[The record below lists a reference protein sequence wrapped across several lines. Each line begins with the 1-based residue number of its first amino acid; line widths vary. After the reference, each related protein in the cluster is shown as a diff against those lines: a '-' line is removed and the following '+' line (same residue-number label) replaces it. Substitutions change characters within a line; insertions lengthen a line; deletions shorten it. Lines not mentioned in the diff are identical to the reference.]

1 MDTGWGMRL
10 DILKRDVERDV
21 LTPLRTHGWRV
32 TIERD
37 VQNGE
42 YLLIAAERGGLSRH
56 LAYFYCTTPDHAMR
70 VLAGQLPDAIV
81 TRGDPMGAIA
91 HLDGKTPP
99 FVSASA
105 FQMVL
110 VEWNRASSPGKF
122 APDDLADTGDG
133 LEEGGEDV
141 RILLSETPIEA
152 IWLRLRQLESVRL
165 SRKLIQQRA
174 AQAGVALDEPT
185 LVSKSEGIAFALRNA
200 SDYYNASQTR
210 NVSQRILNL
219 YYGTMAFAFT
229 EMLAAPRGPL
239 TLDEIENST
248 KKGHGLYTLDGVT
261 SDLKD
266 LVVGVKRSGFFSYWL
281 TTLGTET
288 AWMPADVTK
297 AIEGLAKVP
306 PDSWSTLEGLF
317 ARIPEISDL
326 FVEIFDSPVM
336 WLNPNYDMGAN
347 RNGLSF
353 SSEFQPGRTYG
364 VFTDVSG
371 RQTKE
376 DVASYPAPLSEIQRV
391 GSEGSER
398 RFKAAVDHALGGS
411 WWDVLDMHGSPFVR
425 GAMIRPIFR
434 DVKQYRTI
442 SFVLLY
448 ALSIV
453 VRYRPSVWRRV
464 QEGDLDHMRVL
475 IEAFLSVVERVLPE
489 QFLKSITGS
498 RIYVAQPGSLF

>member
-1 MDTGWGMRL
+1 MDTGWGARL
-10 DILKRDVERDV
+10 EILKRDAETY
-21 LTPLRTHGWRV
+21 LLAPLRSHGWRA
-32 TIERD
+32 TIERA
-37 VQNGE
+37 VQPGE
-42 YLLIAAERGGLSRH
+42 YLLIVAERGGVTRRLTFFFS
-56 LAYFYCTTPDHAMR
+56 TTQDHAMR
-70 VLAGQLPDAIV
+70 VLGGQLPDAIV
-81 TRGDPMGAIA
+81 THGNPMKVIA
-91 HLDGKTPP
+91 HLDGTTP

-105 FQMVL
+105 FQTIL

-122 APDDLADTGDG
+122 APDDLADMGDG
-133 LEEGGEDV
+133 LEGDGEDV

-165 SRKLIQQRA
+165 SRKLIRQRA
-174 AQAGVALDEPT
+174 AQAGVDLDEAA
-185 LVSKSEGIAFALRNA
+185 LVSKSEGMAFALRNA

-219 YYGTMAFAFT
+219 YYGTMAFAFA
-229 EMLAAPRGPL
+229 EMLAAPHGPV

-248 KKGHGLYTLDGVT
+248 KKGHGLYTLDGVS
-261 SDLKD
+261 SDLQD

-281 TTLGTET
+281 TTLGVET
-288 AWMPADVTK
+288 AWMPADAAK
-297 AIEGLAKVP
+297 AVEGLAKIP
-306 PDSWSTLEGLF
+306 ADSWSTLEELF

-326 FVEIFDSPVM
+326 FIEIFDSPVM
-336 WLNPNYDMGAN
+336 WLNPNYDMEAD

-353 SSEFQPGRTYG
+353 SSAAKTGRTYG

-376 DVASYPAPLSEIQRV
+376 DVASYPAPLSEIRRV
-391 GSEGSER
+391 GAEDTHR
-398 RFKAAVDHALGGS
+398 RFKAAVDHAPDGS
-411 WWDVLDMHGSPFVR
+411 WWDALDMHGSPFVR
-425 GAMIRPIFR
+425 GAMILPVFR
-434 DVKQYRTI
+434 DVSQYRTI
-442 SFVLLY
+442 CFAQLY

-489 QFLKSITGS
+489 QFLKSITGN
-498 RIYVAQPGSLF
+498 RIYVAQPGSFF